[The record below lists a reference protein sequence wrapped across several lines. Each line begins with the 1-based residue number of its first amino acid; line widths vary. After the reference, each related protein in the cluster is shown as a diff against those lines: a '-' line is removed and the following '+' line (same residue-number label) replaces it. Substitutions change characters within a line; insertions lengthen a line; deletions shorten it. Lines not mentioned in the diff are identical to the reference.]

1 MKSFYEW
8 SSGLRDKINEVNERL
23 LETIETDQ
31 GYLYEMAK
39 YTIEAG
45 GKRFRPLLT
54 ILSYEISSNKPY
66 KNILDLAAGYELI
79 HTASLIHD
87 DIIDNSP
94 YRRGRET
101 LSYRDGINNA
111 IVVGDYLFAK
121 AYELGSRYGK
131 EVSKVMADASSRLAE
146 GQILEAVNIGNLN
159 INTETYMHIIKN
171 KTADFFAACSM
182 GATMAASVDKNIS
195 EKLTGFAYN
204 MGMAF
209 QITDDIL
216 DVVGNEKDMGK
227 PTMVDL
233 NHDVIT
239 LPIIHAL
246 GHSNDSDNDILIKIL
261 KNEYPENDYKK
272 VFKDIL
278 VRTDSIDYAFKI
290 AKNYIMKSVEN
301 LNNIGRS
308 DDIDLLMDLALIV
321 IDRINESGVV

>member
-23 LETIETDQ
+23 LETIKTDQ
-31 GYLYEMAK
+31 SYLYEMAS

-94 YRRGRET
+94 YRRGRKT

-146 GQILEAVNIGNLN
+146 GQILEAINIGNLDLG
-159 INTETYMHIIKN
+159 IETYMQIIKN

-195 EKLTGFAYN
+195 QKLTDFAYN

-233 NHDVIT
+233 NHDVVT
-239 LPIIHAL
+239 LPIIYAL
-246 GHSNDSDNDILIKIL
+246 KHSDDKDKYILIKIL
-261 KNEYPENDYKK
+261 KNEYKENDYKK
-272 VFKDIL
+272 IFKEIL
-278 VRTDSIDYAFKI
+278 FKTGSLDYAFKI
-290 AKNYIMKSVEN
+290 AKDYIMKSVEN

-321 IDRINESGVV
+321 VDRINESGVI